1 MVWKE
6 QLELTWPFV
15 KGDLMTP
22 TVSQYFSR
30 SYQEAR
36 TKFLSAAA
44 KHEAAIQSIV
54 HPDHQGLNAEALAM
68 DALRIGASDANSL
81 IVLTS
86 AVHGVEGF
94 CGSGCQVGLLHD
106 QELLGRLGQASVALL
121 VIHAVNP
128 YGFSYLRRVN
138 EGNIDLNRNFLNYT
152 EPLPVNTGYAQVRP
166 LVVPQQWPPTEQNT
180 AAIASYIQ
188 EHGARQ
194 FQNAVSTGQSTH
206 ADGLFYSGQTPA
218 WSNSTL
224 RHLLRANRLRCQ
236 QIAWL
241 DIHTGLG
248 PTGHGEK
255 IYAGRDDNAELD
267 RARACWGA
275 DVFSPFTGDS
285 FSEAVRGSATQS
297 LYDECPDAT
306 TMAMALEY
314 GTQDFTH
321 VMTAL
326 RADQWLTNQGHT
338 SGPQYEQIKQAIVD
352 AFYVDTAE
360 WRGMVYAQT
369 RVAVLQAIT
378 ALAKYPRSNGA
389 AQLPPKS

>member
-1 MVWKE
+1 
-6 QLELTWPFV
+6 
-15 KGDLMTP
+15 MTP
-22 TVSQYFSR
+22 TVSQYFSV

-36 TKFLSAAA
+36 EKFFAAAA
-44 KHEAAIQSIV
+44 KHDAAIQSMV
-54 HPDHQGLNAEALAM
+54 HPNHVGVNSEVLAM
-68 DALRIGASDANSL
+68 DALRIGASDADSL

-94 CGSGCQVGLLHD
+94 CGSGCQIGLLHD
-106 QELLGRLGQASVALL
+106 QELLGRLAQARVAILL
-121 VIHAVNP
+121 IHAVNP

-138 EGNIDLNRNFLNYT
+138 EDNIDLNRNFLNYSQ
-152 EPLPVNTGYAQVRP
+152 PLPVNSGYAQVHP
-166 LVVPQQWPPTEQNT
+166 LVVPEQWPPSEQNT
-180 AAIASYIQ
+180 AAIASYTAA
-188 EHGARQ
+188 HGARQ

-206 ADGLFYSGQTPA
+206 ADGLFYSGQGPS
-218 WSNSTL
+218 WSNTTL

-236 QIAWL
+236 HIAWL

-285 FSEAVRGSATQS
+285 FSEAVRGSVSQS
-297 LYDECPDAT
+297 LYDECPDAI

-314 GTQDFTH
+314 GTQDFNH
-321 VMTAL
+321 VITAL
-326 RADQWLTNQGHT
+326 RADQWLTNHQHT
-338 SGPQYEQIKQAIVD
+338 SGEQFVQIKQAIRD

-378 ALAKYPRSNGA
+378 ALAKYPRSSGA
-389 AQLPPKS
+389 GQLPPKS